1 MSDAKELA
9 RYRREEKLLCPPG
22 MGFVEYI
29 AHLNNE
35 IGDLNV
41 KLVDANEPLLEDHLT
56 GREPGKPAMKAAA
69 RIWELWMSDES
80 KGYSEEDKI
89 KLAAVII
96 ESRCGECPD
105 E

>member
-41 KLVDANEPLLEDHLT
+41 KLVDANEPLLEGHLT
-56 GREPGKPAMKAAA
+56 GREPDRQADSA
-69 RIWELWMSDES
+69 EES
-80 KGYSEEDKI
+80 K
-89 KLAAVII
+89 
-96 ESRCGECPD
+96 
-105 E
+105 